1 MVREGDGEVV
11 PGDGKLSWLVGEGM
25 VAMGNGKGD
34 SWVNGWRKCEE
45 EWLNMVEGSI
55 IDRERSE
62 YFGLMMAGVNIFK
75 MPKFS
80 IFFNVIAIT
89 T

>member
-1 MVREGDGEVV
+1 MKVV
-11 PGDGKLSWLVGEGM
+11 MARWRRQR
-25 VAMGNGKGD
+25 NGGHGRCD

-45 EWLNMVEGSI
+45 EWRNMVEGSI

-80 IFFNVIAIT
+80 IFLM
-89 T
+89 